1 MTVAEHVELRVRSAF
16 SFFDGAST
24 PEELAARAAEMGHG
38 ALALADLADVG
49 GAVRFAEACD
59 AVGVRPIAGVA
70 LPVEGLTVPITVL
83 CEDGAGWANA
93 NTLATLARAEER
105 GEPSVTLDQ
114 LSVHTKGL
122 VALVDGAE
130 SLAAA
135 EPLRELFGRGLY
147 VAIADHEL
155 AECVPRIAAAMQLS
169 ERLDRPWLVS
179 GDVRHAAPHDKPV
192 QDAMVCLRH
201 RCSIDEAGD
210 RLFPNDARHLRE
222 PASVVRRWCDHPS
235 GVLRTLEVAERCCF
249 RLLRDLTPE
258 LPAFGGDHRER
269 LEALAREGFRRRYSK
284 PSERH
289 HAQLRREL
297 DLVHRLGLAGYFL
310 IVHDLVA
317 FAERE
322 AILVQGRGSAANS
335 VLCYVLGI
343 TAVDPIG
350 HELLFERFLSE
361 GRGEPP
367 DIDIDVAHQRREEL
381 LQYVY
386 ERHGRDHA
394 AMVCEAITWKGRSA
408 VRDAARILGFST
420 DLQNR
425 LAEEVGHAVP
435 SDARD
440 DDRFAAGD
448 ATARLA
454 SGGLARA
461 GLDPRGPRA
470 KALLR
475 LVRGL
480 LGKPRHRGI
489 HVGGFVLSARPL
501 YEVVAIEPAS
511 MAGRTV
517 IQWDKDDLPP
527 LGMVK
532 IDLLGLGMLTVLA
545 DGMARVRETRG
556 EPLSLHGFPP
566 DDPATFAMIRDA
578 DTVGIFQVESRAQ
591 MNTLPQTQP
600 ERFYDLVVQVALV
613 RPGPI
618 QGDMVHPYL
627 RRRRGKED
635 VSYLHPSLEPVLRRT
650 LGVPLFQEQ
659 GMKVAIVAAGFT
671 PDRADALRRAMG
683 RKRSKAQMARLS
695 LELLQGME
703 RNGIER
709 SVAERIVK
717 QLAAFASYGFPE
729 SHAASFAHLVY
740 ASAFLKRHFA
750 PELYAAVLDAQPMGF
765 YPVGS
770 VIADARRHGVEVR
783 GPDVNRS
790 EWRCTLEARAHVE
803 SADPFLAK
811 DHPFALRLG
820 LRLIKGLGD
829 RVEEGLAAAL
839 ERRPFHSVA
848 DFAEKAELPRRA
860 LLSIAR
866 AGALDSLVSGSPGRA
881 RRQAAWNALAAAR
894 RRAGP
899 LDRLSPDTE
908 APLPAA
914 SESSLVLDEYRAY
927 GGTTRAHPIAFVA
940 ERRARA
946 GMPTLAGLR
955 DHPAGPI
962 RVVGLVIS
970 RQRPETAK
978 GFVFLALEDETGIA
992 NVVIRPALFDRQAR
1006 IITTAPVLYVEGT
1019 LERRDDVV
1027 NVIARTLKPVRG
1039 LPSR

>member
-1 MTVAEHVELRVRSAF
+1 MGEHVELRVRSAF

-24 PEELAARAAEMGHG
+24 PEELAARAAEMGQG

-59 AVGVRPIAGVA
+59 SVGVRPIAGVA
-70 LPVEGLTVPITVL
+70 LPVEGLAAPVTVL
-83 CEDGAGWANA
+83 CEDERGWANA
-93 NTLATLARAEER
+93 NTLATLARREER
-105 GEPSVTLDQ
+105 GEPRVTVDQ
-114 LSVHTKGL
+114 LAAHAKGL
-122 VALVDGAE
+122 VALLDGGERPGSAG
-130 SLAAA
+130 
-135 EPLRELFGRGLY
+135 PLRELFGGALY

-155 AECVPRIAAAMQLS
+155 AECVPRIAAAIALAD
-169 ERLDRPWLVS
+169 RLERPWLVS
-179 GDVRHAAPHDKPV
+179 GDVRHAAPHDKPA

-201 RCSIDEAGD
+201 RCTLEEAGD
-210 RLFPNDARHLRE
+210 RLFPNDARHLRS
-222 PASVVRRWCDHPS
+222 PDAVARRWRDRPS
-235 GVLRTLEVAERCCF
+235 GVLRTLEVAERCHF
-249 RLLRDLTPE
+249 RLLRDLKPE
-258 LPAFGGDHRER
+258 LPAFGGDHRAR
-269 LEALAREGFRRRYSK
+269 LEHLAAEGLRRRYPK
-284 PSERH
+284 PSGRH
-289 HAQLRREL
+289 RAQLRREL

-310 IVHDLVA
+310 IVHDMVA

-322 AILVQGRGSAANS
+322 AILAQGRGSAANS
-335 VLCYVLGI
+335 AVCYALGI
-343 TAVDPIG
+343 TAVDPVG

-361 GRGEPP
+361 ERGEWP
-367 DIDIDVAHQRREEL
+367 DIDIDIAHQRREEV

-386 ERHGRDHA
+386 ERHGREHA

-408 VRDAARILGFST
+408 VRDAARVLGLST

-435 SDARD
+435 SDAGD
-440 DDRFAAGD
+440 DDRFASGD
-448 ATARLA
+448 AAARLA
-454 SGGLARA
+454 AGGLERA

-501 YEVVAIEPAS
+501 CEVVPIEPAS

-527 LGMVK
+527 LGIVK

-545 DGMARVRETRG
+545 DGMARARETRG
-556 EPLSLHGFPP
+556 AALELHGFPP
-566 DDPATFAMIRDA
+566 DDPATFAMIREA
-578 DTVGIFQVESRAQ
+578 DTVGIFQIESRAQ
-591 MNTLPQTQP
+591 MNTLPQTRP
-600 ERFYDLVVQVALV
+600 ERFYDLVVQVALI

-627 RRRRGKED
+627 RRRRGKEP

-659 GMKVAIVAAGFT
+659 GMKVAITAAGFS

-683 RKRSKAQMARLS
+683 RKRSKGQMARLA

-703 RNGIER
+703 RSGIER
-709 SVAERIVK
+709 SIAERIVK

-740 ASAFLKRHFA
+740 ASAYLKRHFA

-770 VIADARRHGVEVR
+770 VIADAKRHGVEVR

-790 EWRCTLEARAHVE
+790 EWRCTLEPRAHLE
-803 SADPFLAK
+803 RADPFLAR

-820 LRLIKGLGD
+820 LRLVKGLGD
-829 RVEEGLAAAL
+829 RVEEQLAAAL
-839 ERRPFHSVA
+839 ARRPFESIA

-860 LLSIAR
+860 LLSLAR
-866 AGALDSLVSGSPGRA
+866 AGALDSLIPDAAPGRA

-899 LDRLSPDTE
+899 LDRLSPDGA
-908 APLPAA
+908 APLPDA
-914 SESSLVLDEYRAY
+914 SESSLVVDEYRAY

-940 ERRARA
+940 ERRAKA
-946 GMPTLAGLR
+946 GMPTLAELR
-955 DHPAGPI
+955 DHPTGPV
-962 RVVGLVIS
+962 RLVGLVIS
-970 RQRPETAK
+970 RQRPETAQ
-978 GFVFLALEDETGIA
+978 GFVFLALEDETAIA
-992 NVVIRPALFDRQAR
+992 NVVIRPQLFDRQAR
-1006 IITTAPVLYVEGT
+1006 VVTTAPVLYVEGT
-1019 LERRDDVV
+1019 LERRDAVV
-1027 NVIARTLKPVRG
+1027 NVIAERLKPVRG
-1039 LPSR
+1039 LPLT